1 MMMASSPP
9 HSSSY
14 PYRLAVNPYPSS
26 PTPTL
31 IDAQI
36 LGGRRHREAKAAVLA
51 CMSDLHSKVA
61 DTAEATDKDFRLLT
75 IIQDVG
81 SGKTHLAL
89 HIKGLKEMA
98 ETTVTSYVDLTQIS
112 PRSMH
117 SLYSAMLGG
126 FTDDYIAA
134 IRRAVVTYLRE
145 KAERQGGVARKVF
158 NYGFLDSISGK
169 SLVDKAE
176 LVLSNEL
183 TPNYAALA
191 ETLAREFSPIEV
203 AILKLIV
210 EGRFRADAQNVST
223 LEDIIASLAALAS
236 LNLRFLKRITVF
248 QLDELD
254 AERETL
260 EFVKAVINAHIPSA
274 ALMLIFT
281 PSSYDDIR
289 RANASVFDRLEKA
302 NYKVD
307 LAGSNTYEEILDIVM
322 EYIRHH
328 DASKCFTAEEER
340 DLAAKVKVIYDEFT
354 DFRNVRSMLNI
365 MYHATENAAK
375 RGVQIIDEQA
385 IDDTIKN
392 VYPGLRIRGSV
403 MDVPISDFIRIRRNT
418 SDFAVLET
426 GVKDAVRNLVNYAH
440 EVGAVARPQKT
451 DGTVDVVFSDPYGT
465 KVAVAVVIN
474 RDHAK
479 SFEQISNTLKTTG
492 FVDKLVILT
501 NANNTAAGANGSMV
515 VAMDRCKMID
525 LIYFSNKYKEGGLLE
540 DDSQRALMLAKS
552 IRIC

>member
-1 MMMASSPP
+1 M
-9 HSSSY
+9 Y
-14 PYRLAVNPYPSS
+14 PYRLDRNPYPSS

-36 LGGRRHREAKAAVLA
+36 LGGKRHREAKAAILSCIA
-51 CMSDLHSKVA
+51 DLHSKVQA
-61 DTAEATDKDFRLLT
+61 GKATDKDFRLLT

-89 HIKGLKEMA
+89 HIKGLKEITDSA
-98 ETTVTSYVDLTQIS
+98 VTSYVDLTQIS
-112 PRSMH
+112 PRNMH
-117 SLYSAMLGG
+117 SLYGAMLGG
-126 FTDDYIAA
+126 FTDEYIAT

-145 KAERQGGVARKVF
+145 KAEKQGGVARKVF
-158 NYGFLDSISGK
+158 NYGFMDSISGK

-176 LVLSNEL
+176 LVLSNEM
-183 TPNYAALA
+183 TPNYAALT
-191 ETLAREFSPIEV
+191 ETLSREFSPIDV
-203 AILKLIV
+203 VMLKLIV

-223 LEDIIASLAALAS
+223 LEDIIASLAALAE

-248 QLDELD
+248 QLDEFD
-254 AERETL
+254 SDKETL
-260 EFVKAVINAHIPSA
+260 EFVKAVINAHVPA
-274 ALMLIFT
+274 ATLMLIFT

-307 LAGSNTYEEILDIVM
+307 LAGSNTYEEIMDIVM

-340 DLAAKVKVIYDEFT
+340 DLAAKVKVVYDEFS

-375 RGVQIIDEQA
+375 REAQIVDEQVIDE
-385 IDDTIKN
+385 TIKN

-403 MDVPISDFIRIRRNT
+403 MDVPISDFIKIRRNT

-440 EVGAVARPQKT
+440 EVGAVAKPQKAN
-451 DGTVDVVFSDPYGT
+451 GHAVDIMFSDPYGT

-474 RDHAK
+474 KDHSK

-501 NANNTAAGANGSMV
+501 NANTTAGTNGSTV

-525 LIYFSNKYKEGGLLE
+525 LIYFSNKYKNSELVE